1 MKVMF
6 KIKLK
11 VQQQFFTAAMV
22 ICCYVKEIIID
33 DKFANDQTIVSYYF
47 LATAVYCIVKIDLSM
62 NRLTWRNC
70 YEPP

>member
-33 DKFANDQTIVSYYF
+33 DLFANDQTIVSLF
-47 LATAVYCIVKIDLSM
+47 PSNSRLMYC
-62 NRLTWRNC
+62 
-70 YEPP
+70 